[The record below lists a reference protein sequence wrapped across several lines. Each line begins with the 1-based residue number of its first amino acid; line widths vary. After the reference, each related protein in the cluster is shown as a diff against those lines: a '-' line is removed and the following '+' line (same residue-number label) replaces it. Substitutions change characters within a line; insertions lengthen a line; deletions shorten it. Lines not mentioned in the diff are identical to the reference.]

1 MTPAVAAEWS
11 GDASG
16 VFRVLDQ
23 TLLPGREVRLDL
35 TTAAGVVDALRRLAI
50 RGAPLIGVAGAYGV
64 HLGIRDLPDDPAA
77 FARGFAAVRAEVA
90 GARPTAVNLG
100 WAVERMRL
108 AVRPEDSP
116 AAQKRAVFAAARSLH
131 EDDRVSCARMAAFGV
146 PLVRPGERLLTYCNS
161 GALATAGEGTALGV
175 ILAAARAGLVS
186 KVFAS
191 ETRPLLQGARLTMWE
206 LSRAGVPATLV
217 CDNTVGELF
226 RRGEVDRVFVGA
238 DRIAANGDAA
248 NKIGTYMVATL
259 AAAHGKPFHVVA
271 PASTFDL
278 SLPDGSGIP
287 IEERAPEEVLE
298 FAGLRTAP
306 AGASAFAPAFDV
318 TPARLITS
326 IVTDR
331 GIIAPVGAAQ
341 VRAVLG

>member
-1 MTPAVAAEWS
+1 MTPAAAAEWI

-23 TLLPGREVRLDL
+23 TKLPAAEILLDL

-64 HLGIRDLPDDPAA
+64 HLGIRDLPDDPVA
-77 FARGFAAVRAEVA
+77 FARGFAAVRRQVAE
-90 GARPTAVNLG
+90 ARPTAVNLG

-108 AVRPEDSP
+108 AARPEASP
-116 AAQKRAVFAAARSLH
+116 FEQKRAVFAAALRLH
-131 EDDRVSCARMAAFGV
+131 EDDRVSCARMASFGV

-175 ILAAARAGLVS
+175 ILAAARAGRVS
-186 KVFAS
+186 KVYSS

-206 LSRAGVPATLV
+206 LTRAGVPAVLV

-238 DRIAANGDAA
+238 DRIAANGDVA
-248 NKIGTYMVATL
+248 NKIGTYMVATM

-278 SLPDGSGIP
+278 STPDGSGIP

-318 TPARLITS
+318 TPARLIAS

-331 GIIAPVGAAQ
+331 GVIGPVGPSEI
-341 VRAVLG
+341 RAVLG